1 MSQTGHNPSPSTCTS
16 NSILDVNAESG
27 DESQSMQVTSER
39 KAVDGRYKAD
49 LNGAVTPRPQG
60 RRLYDDVQE
69 SVRNK
74 TKGDERKENQVS
86 GKRRDIQEQTLPL
99 HLLQELKKDVQELK
113 EDVRLIKNRMDML
126 DPKCGE
132 NKTVETTLEN
142 PFEILRSFGFR
153 ANSLE
158 ETGG

>member
-86 GKRRDIQEQTLPL
+86 GKEGIFKSKRCCYTCFKNSRRMS
-99 HLLQELKKDVQELK
+99 
-113 EDVRLIKNRMDML
+113 KN
-126 DPKCGE
+126 
-132 NKTVETTLEN
+132 
-142 PFEILRSFGFR
+142 
-153 ANSLE
+153 
-158 ETGG
+158 